1 METVRLFSMSVC
13 PPSVQGDPRLTFGS
27 GSSLGTRDNR
37 EGDRADST
45 GPPAFQSQQGV
56 LLLRPPPRRR
66 IYVPVFSVVEQPHL
80 TIAEAFSGR
89 RVTRNNQTKKRY

>member
-37 EGDRADST
+37 EGDRAYST

-56 LLLRPPPRRR
+56 LLLRPPPRRVQESTVLD
-66 IYVPVFSVVEQPHL
+66 IFMDMVALE
-80 TIAEAFSGR
+80 
-89 RVTRNNQTKKRY
+89 